1 MKNITL
7 RGLSPAMTHPY
18 KNVHQN
24 FLSWFY
30 KSIFIYLYEIEMV
43 PQ

>member
-7 RGLSPAMTHPY
+7 RGLSAAMTHPY

-30 KSIFIYLYEIEMV
+30 KSIFTSINDEMIV
-43 PQ
+43 